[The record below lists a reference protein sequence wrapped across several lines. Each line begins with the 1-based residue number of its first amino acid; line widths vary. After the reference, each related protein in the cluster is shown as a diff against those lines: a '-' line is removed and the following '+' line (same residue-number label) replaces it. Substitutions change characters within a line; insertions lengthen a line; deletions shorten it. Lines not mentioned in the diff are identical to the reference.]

1 MCLNSRDSEL
11 TNEEEEEEEKS
22 HLEQSHIRLG
32 EDLGRLKVSP
42 RSAPVQLYYS
52 LTSKSRH

>member
-11 TNEEEEEEEKS
+11 TNEEEEEEKS

-42 RSAPVQLYYS
+42 RSAPVQLHYS
-52 LTSKSRH
+52 LTSKARH

>member
-42 RSAPVQLYYS
+42 CPALLFINQQGQALSS
-52 LTSKSRH
+52 